1 MRMGDYMEILNR
13 NGLRAS
19 YADSWLVENAQA
31 VQVMEQRIAE
41 LEDRN
46 ALLDGNFEI
55 SSNIAIGL
63 AERYQQELV
72 QARQRIAE
80 LEAQLTAMEENFQA
94 VRRDRDELEQEL
106 LGLKHWQPA

>member
-41 LEDRN
+41 LETK
-46 ALLDGNFEI
+46 L
-55 SSNIAIGL
+55 S
-63 AERYQQELV
+63 
-72 QARQRIAE
+72 
-80 LEAQLTAMEENFQA
+80 AMEENFQA
-94 VRRDRDELEQEL
+94 VQRDRDELEQEL
-106 LGLKHWQPA
+106 LGLKYWKPA